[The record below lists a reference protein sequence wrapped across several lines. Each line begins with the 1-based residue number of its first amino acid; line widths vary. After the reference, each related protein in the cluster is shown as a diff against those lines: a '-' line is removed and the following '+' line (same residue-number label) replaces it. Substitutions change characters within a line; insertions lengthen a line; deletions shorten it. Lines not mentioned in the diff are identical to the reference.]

1 MYGIE
6 YRPVDFGTVLGL
18 DDAKEILQA
27 YLREDIYDP
36 AYLFAGSHATGKT
49 TLGRIFA
56 ASILCENRG
65 EDMSPCNQCPSCR
78 QFLQGNHPG
87 YIEYDSALSS
97 NKENVQRIVDSLQ
110 YEIVTRYKI
119 ILFDEAHNLS
129 KEAKEVFLKQLEK
142 ESNIILI
149 FCTTEYE
156 KMPETLRSRCIQFQ
170 LHEPTEQNVCRKLE
184 AICRHKGFDYE
195 SDALMTIVKATGRHY
210 RDAENR
216 LRQVSM
222 LGPIDQEN
230 VKKATSVYMEEV
242 VALLLNLSYDL
253 SKAIQLADFLTSK
266 MNIRMI
272 YDWIL
277 RILNDTIKRISG
289 VSFSGRYDELL
300 KMMQKQYS
308 SAAYEIL
315 DYVLSRSRLNDIT
328 LFQSDLL
335 IIHYK
340 FLRDAFA
347 PKDLKD
353 LSKKE
358 NPEESTSDNSENEN
372 EQGAKSIK
380 DIHALPRGHR
390 EDAVREYRMARK
402 KEGTDDS
409 LKERVG
415 EAWGPEEKRETSPL
429 IHRTEISRKEFRKVL
444 EGTLDGET

>member
-27 YLREDIYDP
+27 YLRQDQYDP

-56 ASILCENRG
+56 SSILCENRK
-65 EDMSPCNQCPSCR
+65 EDMSPCNECSSCK

-149 FCTTEYE
+149 FCTTEYD

-170 LHEPTEQNVCRKLE
+170 LHEPTEQNVCHKLE
-184 AICRHKGFDYE
+184 AICKHKGFEYE
-195 SDALMTIVKATGRHY
+195 SEALTTIVRATGRHY

-216 LRQVSM
+216 LRQISF
-222 LGPIDQEN
+222 LGPINQEN
-230 VKKATSVYMEEV
+230 VKKATSVYVEEV
-242 VALLLNLSYDL
+242 IALLLNLSYDL
-253 SKAIQLADFLTSK
+253 SKALQLADFLVSK
-266 MNIRMI
+266 MNIKMI
-272 YDWIL
+272 YNWIL
-277 RILNDTIKRISG
+277 CILNDTIKRSSG

-340 FLRDAFA
+340 FLCDALA
-347 PKDLKD
+347 PKELKD

-358 NPEESTSDNSENEN
+358 NLDESKSDDSKNESD
-372 EQGAKSIK
+372 QGGKSIK

-390 EDAVREYRMARK
+390 EDAVREYRLSRR
-402 KEGTDDS
+402 KEGTDDT
-409 LKERVG
+409 LNERVG
-415 EAWGPEEKRETSPL
+415 EAWGPEEKGEKAPL

-444 EGTLDGET
+444 EGTLDDKT